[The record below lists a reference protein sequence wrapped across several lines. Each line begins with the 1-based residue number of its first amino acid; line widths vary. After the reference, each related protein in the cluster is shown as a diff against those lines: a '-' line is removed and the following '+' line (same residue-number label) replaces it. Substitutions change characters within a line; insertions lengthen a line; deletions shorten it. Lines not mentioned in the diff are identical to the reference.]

1 MGSQSPS
8 ADARPG
14 TRTATPPARKL
25 PDIHLDIVL
34 VVFCGGA
41 IGTAIRYAFA
51 QIPAAGSFHTGT
63 FVANMPVSYTHLRA
77 HETGQV
83 AAGIAYLLVTFAL
96 GLVCASA
103 GVWAGTHL
111 TGSSNVSAEASAD
124 TNAATTSK
132 GGKA

>member
-41 IGTAIRYAFA
+41 IGTASAMRSHRFPRLAA
-51 QIPAAGSFHTGT
+51 SIPARLWPTCW
-63 FVANMPVSYTHLRA
+63 L
-77 HETGQV
+77 
-83 AAGIAYLLVTFAL
+83 
-96 GLVCASA
+96 ASA
-103 GVWAGTHL
+103 MQG
-111 TGSSNVSAEASAD
+111 
-124 TNAATTSK
+124 
-132 GGKA
+132 